1 MNANTNT
8 TPPYAPATRTSKL
21 AAVGLIA
28 FLAAGFF
35 SNGWG
40 VLMQNMRLMRD
51 DPSLDRVLDGTAMR
65 DIANHMSDAPLTAEA
80 ARLQRGLGWMTLRD
94 LGPRVRQ
101 GCEGWL
107 FLRDE
112 LLVHRDAQRHAQ
124 ARADTVLQVRQAL
137 AKRDI
142 GLLVAV
148 VPDKTRIESE
158 HLCGLHR
165 PAEFEN
171 RASGWIARLAAQ
183 GVPVVDL
190 APVMKNVP
198 GDAYLRT
205 DTHWNEAGAGA
216 AARAVADRIRA
227 LGTPLQPAAYK
238 VEAKPEG
245 PRPGDLVRLA
255 GLDWLPARWQPRGE
269 IVQEHV
275 YTAQAQSASSADDL
289 FGDAGLPTI
298 AVLGTS
304 YSRTSN
310 FVPQLSQALGG
321 AVGNFARDGGQF
333 GGAAQAYFPSTA
345 YTQTPPK
352 LIVWEINER
361 DLQTPLTDADAVHV
375 K

>member
-1 MNANTNT
+1 MNATTNT

-28 FLAAGFF
+28 FLAAGFV

-40 VLMQNMRLMRD
+40 VLAQNMQLMRD
-51 DPSLDRVLDGTAMR
+51 NPSLDRVLDGTVMR
-65 DIANHMSDAPLTAEA
+65 DIAHHMSDAPLTAEA
-80 ARLQRGLGWMTLRD
+80 ARLQRGLGWLTLRD

-101 GCEGWL
+101 GCDGWL

-112 LLVHRDAQRHAQ
+112 LLVHRDAALHAQ
-124 ARADTVLQVRQAL
+124 ARAATVARVQQAL
-137 AKRDI
+137 GKHGI

-165 PAEFEN
+165 PAELQA
-171 RASGWIARLAAQ
+171 RATDWIARLTAR

-190 APVMKNVP
+190 TPALQGVP

-216 AARAVADRIRA
+216 AAQAIAQRIKA
-227 LGTPLQPAAYK
+227 LGTPLQPAAYT
-238 VEAKPEG
+238 VQAKLQA
-245 PRPGDLVRLA
+245 PRQGDLVRLA
-255 GLDWLPARWQPRGE
+255 GLDWLPADWQPKGE

-275 YTAQAQSASSADDL
+275 YTAQAQAATSADDL
-289 FGDAGLPTI
+289 FGDAGLPTV

-310 FVPQLSQALGG
+310 FIPQLSQALGG
-321 AVGNFARDGGQF
+321 AVGNFARDGGMF
-333 GGAAQAYFPSTA
+333 GGAAQAYFASTSYA
-345 YTQTPPK
+345 KTPPK
-352 LIVWEINER
+352 LIVWEVNER
-361 DLQTPLTDADAVHV
+361 DLQTPLADADAVQV

>member
-1 MNANTNT
+1 MNATNT

-28 FLAAGFF
+28 FLAAGFV

-40 VLMQNMRLMRD
+40 VLAQHMQLMRE
-51 DPSLDRVLDGTAMR
+51 DPSLERVLDGTVMR
-65 DIANHMSDAPLTAEA
+65 EIAEHMSNAPLTAEA
-80 ARLQRGLGWMTLRD
+80 ARLQRGLGWLTLRD

-101 GCEGWL
+101 GCPGWL

-112 LLVHRDAQRHAQ
+112 LLVHRDGASHAE
-124 ARADTVLQVRQAL
+124 ARAATVVQLRQAL
-137 AKRDI
+137 AQRGI
-142 GLLVAV
+142 ALLVAV
-148 VPDKTRIESE
+148 VPDKTRIEAE

-165 PAEFEN
+165 PAVLDS
-171 RASGWIARLAAQ
+171 RAADWAARVAAQ

-190 APVMKNVP
+190 TAALGKVS

-216 AARAVADRIRA
+216 AAHALAERIRA
-227 LGTPLQPAAYK
+227 LGTPLQPGPVYQVQAQAP
-238 VEAKPEG
+238 A

-255 GLDWLPARWQPRGE
+255 GLDWLPPSWQPQAE
-269 IVQEHV
+269 IVQEHT
-275 YTAQAQSASSADDL
+275 YTAQAQAAASADDL

-310 FVPQLSQALGG
+310 FIPQLSQALGA
-321 AVGNFARDGGQF
+321 AVGNFARDGGEF
-333 GGAAQAYFPSTA
+333 AGAAQAYFASPA
-345 YTQTPPK
+345 YRQTPPK
-352 LIVWEINER
+352 LIVWEVNER
-361 DLQTPLTDADAVHV
+361 DLQAPLKDADAVQL